1 MKIDNYKELVEA
13 TDAIESGLKKVI
25 QNLNSLL
32 ADRRYITEIKYN
44 KKDYN
49 FIPPTTIEEKKEI
62 DALRDEFI
70 NKLLKNTINKNIKTI
85 SAREKAIVAMK
96 KAYATSK
103 DEDEDENE
111 NEDCILPELY
121 GWNDILSFSQGANV
135 EDYEITKAEKVS
147 YMPEVDADGK
157 RVTAKPLYT
166 DSIDYINQMRGI
178 SEEERLR
185 LVTEFL
191 NRDDIKL
198 SEQDLVKK
206 EEAEE
211 SWWSISNKWLNIRND
226 SK

>member
-62 DALRDEFI
+62 DALRDDFI
-70 NKLLKNTINKNIKTI
+70 KRLLKNTINRNIKN
-85 SAREKAIVAMK
+85 S
-96 KAYATSK
+96 
-103 DEDEDENE
+103 D
-111 NEDCILPELY
+111 Y
-121 GWNDILSFSQGANV
+121 GWDDILSFSQGANV

-157 RVTAKPLYT
+157 RITAKPLDMNT
-166 DSIDYINQMRGI
+166 IDYINQIRDLP
-178 SEEERLR
+178 EEERLR
-185 LVTEFL
+185 RVKEILDKDTTEMPLAKDYFSGGPL
-191 NRDDIKL
+191 TDDP
-198 SEQDLVKK
+198 
-206 EEAEE
+206 
-211 SWWSISNKWLNIRND
+211 SWWDLQKINNKWLPID
-226 SK
+226 YDK

>member
-49 FIPPTTIEEKKEI
+49 FIPPTTEEEQTEMN
-62 DALRDEFI
+62 ALRNEFI
-70 NKLLKNTINKNIKTI
+70 DKLLKNTINRNIKSI
-85 SAREKAIVAMK
+85 SAREKTIANWK
-96 KAYATSK
+96 KVHATSK
-103 DEDEDENE
+103 YED
-111 NEDCILPELY
+111 EDCILPELY
-121 GWNDILSFSQGANV
+121 GWDDILSFSQGANV

-206 EEAEE
+206 EEVEE
-211 SWWSISNKWLNIRND
+211 SWWSVSNKWLNIRND